1 MRKVWQSVPRWLRI
15 AIPSVVA
22 VALAGVLFAA
32 GAVVWTRVAAGG
44 HMFTEADLTGDG
56 GPRADVTIVLG
67 AQVEH
72 GGTKPMLFL
81 QGRLDTALAL
91 LNAGRT
97 RVILASGDG
106 HGSSGNETAVMRSYL
121 SDAGVDPARVVEDP
135 YGLDTYDSCVRAR
148 QVYGV
153 TRAIVVT
160 QSYHLPRAVTL
171 CRQAGIDADGVV
183 ARCDGCANYQL
194 VSNAM
199 RDYLACTKAVWDVW
213 RRRPPEVTSAP
224 STAVADAV
232 ARFGSVAHR

>member
-1 MRKVWQSVPRWLRI
+1 MRKLWQSVPRWGRI

-22 VALAGVLFAA
+22 VALAGALFAA
-32 GAVVWTRVAAGG
+32 GAVIWTRVVAGG

-81 QGRLDTALAL
+81 QGRLDTARAL

-97 RVILASGDG
+97 KVILASGDA
-106 HGSSGNETAVMRSYL
+106 HGSSGNEPAVMRSYL
-121 SDAGVDPARVVEDP
+121 TDAGVDPARVVEDP
-135 YGLDTYDSCVRAR
+135 FGLDTYDSCVRAR

-160 QSYHLPRAVTL
+160 QAYHLPRAVTL
-171 CRQAGIDADGVV
+171 CRQAGIDADGVA

-199 RDYLACTKAVWDVW
+199 RDYLACSKAVWDVW
-213 RRRPPEVTSAP
+213 RGRPPGVSSAP

-232 ARFGSVAHR
+232 ARFSPVTTR